1 MKYLKFHLISTF
13 FISFCFILAA
23 CGITQQEMAVTINLA
38 GKQRMLTQKMSKEI
52 LLIAKGIN
60 VIENQNNL
68 RQTAILFNRT
78 LIGLF
83 NGDSEL
89 GLVQTENPH
98 IIQELNNVAE
108 WWKAFRENVDTV
120 LMGNMSIAVLNKTAQ
135 QNIALLREMNK
146 VVKMYERGSSS
157 NLALS
162 MAVTINLA
170 GKQRMLTQKMTK
182 ELLLVAIGI
191 KPARNQARLTK
202 TMSQF
207 ERTLAGLL
215 DGDAELG
222 LPGTLEPA
230 IRDQLILVKTLWNRY
245 KPILTKSKVSSQAD
259 LVTASQLNL
268 PLLKEMD
275 KAVQMY
281 VDSVK

>member
-23 CGITQQEMAVTINLA
+23 CGITKQEMAVTINLA

-83 NGDSEL
+83 NGDFEL
-89 GLVQTENPH
+89 GLVQTKNPH
-98 IIQELNNVAE
+98 IIQQLNNVAE
-108 WWKAFRENVDTV
+108 WWKEFRENVDTV

-135 QNIALLREMNK
+135 QNISLLREMNK

-157 NLALS
+157 NLAPS

-222 LPGTLEPA
+222 LPGTIEPA

-245 KPILTKSKVSSQAD
+245 KPILIKSKVSSQAD

-275 KAVQMY
+275 KAVHMY

>member
-1 MKYLKFHLISTF
+1 MKDLKFHLISTF
-13 FISFCFILAA
+13 FISFCLILAA
-23 CGITQQEMAVTINLA
+23 CGVTKQEMAVTINLA

-89 GLVQTENPH
+89 GLVQAENPH
-98 IIQELNNVAE
+98 IVRQLNKVAE
-108 WWKAFRENVDTV
+108 WWKGFRENVDTV
-120 LMGNMSIAVLNKTAQ
+120 LTGNMSTAVLNKTAQ
-135 QNIALLREMNK
+135 QNIPLLREMNK
-146 VVKMYERGSSS
+146 VVNMYERGSSS
-157 NLALS
+157 NLAPS

-182 ELLLVAIGI
+182 ELLLVATGI
-191 KPARNQARLTK
+191 ESAKNQARLKK

-207 ERTLAGLL
+207 ERTLAGLV

-222 LPGTLEPA
+222 LPGTFEPA
-230 IRDQLILVKTLWNRY
+230 IRDQLMLVKTLWNRY
-245 KPILTKSKVSSQAD
+245 KLILTKSKVFQTD

-268 PLLKEMD
+268 PLFKEMN

-281 VDSVK
+281 VDSVN

>member
-23 CGITQQEMAVTINLA
+23 CGVTKQEMAVTINLA

-89 GLVQTENPH
+89 GLVQTKNPH
-98 IIQELNNVAE
+98 IIQQLNQVAE
-108 WWKAFRENVDTV
+108 WWKEFRENVDTV

-135 QNIALLREMNK
+135 QNISLLREMNK

-157 NLALS
+157 NLAPS
-162 MAVTINLA
+162 MAVPPLPITQRTKIIMMNGKINRLDRA
-170 GKQRMLTQKMTK
+170 VELRRGTGYSESLGNKM
-182 ELLLVAIGI
+182 
-191 KPARNQARLTK
+191 
-202 TMSQF
+202 
-207 ERTLAGLL
+207 
-215 DGDAELG
+215 
-222 LPGTLEPA
+222 
-230 IRDQLILVKTLWNRY
+230 
-245 KPILTKSKVSSQAD
+245 SS
-259 LVTASQLNL
+259 S
-268 PLLKEMD
+268 
-275 KAVQMY
+275 
-281 VDSVK
+281 

>member
-23 CGITQQEMAVTINLA
+23 CGITKQEMAVTINLA

-83 NGDSEL
+83 NGDFEL
-89 GLVQTENPH
+89 GLVQTKNPH
-98 IIQELNNVAE
+98 IIQQLNNVAE
-108 WWKAFRENVDTV
+108 WWKEFRENVDTV

-135 QNIALLREMNK
+135 QNISLLREMNK

-157 NLALS
+157 NLAPS

-245 KPILTKSKVSSQAD
+245 KPILIKSKVSSQAD

-275 KAVQMY
+275 KAVHMY